1 MSRNAY
7 RIIIAAA
14 LLLLCFCLVFFNV
27 SGSVTRR
34 SPAPKADAS
43 APPKASDKS
52 MALKADIS
60 TAPAGHEP
68 GERLADFT
76 LETIGGGTFT
86 LSENAGKV
94 TVINLWATWCG
105 PCVKE
110 LPYFDALQKAHP
122 DDVKVLAIHSDL
134 ITDDPEEY
142 LSDFDYGIDFAIDR
156 SGEVIQALGGST
168 MLPQTVIVG
177 RDGVV
182 TYNQVGSVTPEAL
195 EELVN
200 TAAAS
205 GQN

>member
-27 SGSVTRR
+27 SGSVTLR
-34 SPAPKADAS
+34 SPAPKADES
-43 APPKASDKS
+43 A
-52 MALKADIS
+52 ALKADE
-60 TAPAGHEP
+60 TAMPTGHEP
-68 GERLADFT
+68 GEKLADFT
-76 LETIGGGTFT
+76 LELVGGGEFT

-110 LPYFDALQKAHP
+110 LPYFDTLQKAHP
-122 DDVKVLAIHSDL
+122 NDVKVLAIHSDL

-142 LSDFDYGIDFAIDR
+142 LAGFDYIIDFAIDQ
-156 SGEVIQALGGST
+156 SGEVIRALGGST
-168 MLPQTVIVG
+168 MLPRTVIVG
-177 RDGVV
+177 GNGVV
-182 TYNQVGSVTPEAL
+182 TYNQVGSVTLEAL
-195 EELVN
+195 EALVA
-200 TAAAS
+200 AAAS